1 MRRLTAVAA
10 IATLV
15 CELMLYVVKGN
26 AFVTVGIGGQKAA
39 LEKTKTLARQILA
52 KL

>member
-15 CELMLYVVKGN
+15 CELSNLCAAPDN
-26 AFVTVGIGGQKAA
+26 RIDQKAA
-39 LEKTKTLARQILA
+39 LEKAKALARQILA